1 MYVPG
6 VLLDAVIAP
15 VEVLIDNPLGELLK
29 VPPVLPV
36 RLTACVPSKFL
47 QNGEPV

>member
-1 MYVPG
+1 MPG

-15 VEVLIDNPLGELLK
+15 VEVFIDNPAGELLN

-36 RLTACVPSKFL
+36 RLTVCEPIKLVQK
-47 QNGEPV
+47 GEPE